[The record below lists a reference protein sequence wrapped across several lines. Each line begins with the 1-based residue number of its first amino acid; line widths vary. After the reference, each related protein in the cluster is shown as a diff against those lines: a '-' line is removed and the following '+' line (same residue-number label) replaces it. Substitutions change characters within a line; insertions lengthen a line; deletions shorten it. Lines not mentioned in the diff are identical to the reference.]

1 MLYYGHNIIRGF
13 TMKKYLILFGLLVL
27 VPVVA
32 NAEVSVKDTTSPE
45 FIKNQG
51 YSSEVSRL
59 IEIKTKDPA
68 TPITKEETSRMKKL
82 GHYLL
87 NVIDPAYE
95 KKNTFGDHNIRYSPT
110 IDDL

>member
-1 MLYYGHNIIRGF
+1 
-13 TMKKYLILFGLLVL
+13 MKKYFILVALFALVSL
-27 VPVVA
+27 SA
-32 NAEVSVKDTTSPE
+32 NADVSVKDTTSPE

-68 TPITKEETSRMKKL
+68 TPIAKEKTPKIKKI
-82 GHYLL
+82 GNYLL

-95 KKNTFGDHNIRYSPT
+95 KKDTFGNHDIHYSPS

>member
-1 MLYYGHNIIRGF
+1 
-13 TMKKYLILFGLLVL
+13 MKKYFILIALIAFAPLM
-27 VPVVA
+27 A
-32 NAEVSVKDTTSPE
+32 SAEVSVKDTTSPE

-68 TPITKEETSRMKKL
+68 TPIAKEGPSKIKRF
-82 GHYLL
+82 GNYLL
-87 NVIDPAYE
+87 NVVDPAYE
-95 KKNTFGDHNIRYSPT
+95 KKNTFGQHDINYSPS